1 MNKRRCL
8 SQIELEQSKAGI
20 QPAFYRGITHHC
32 WILPALPTLPLEPL
46 PLTPV
51 IYRTFNS
58 RALLPLSPSHSLP
71 PVCGM
76 YRTSS
81 SHPAAIQHVPHC
93 TGTAHPLFLAVLL
106 LLHQP
111 CCSQLLSSVTCAC
124 PLASSYS
131 YLRISK
137 LMWASSKQ
145 SAPRDMEE
153 Q

>member
-1 MNKRRCL
+1 MQSSSYWIIPFLFLIEVLEALETSANWWISHLVSDLNTDKMNKRRCL

-111 CCSQLLSSVTCAC
+111 CC
-124 PLASSYS
+124 
-131 YLRISK
+131 
-137 LMWASSKQ
+137 
-145 SAPRDMEE
+145 
-153 Q
+153 